1 MLKSVWQ
8 RCTIK
13 KEDVTFYKENESI
26 LYSNN
31 FVDERNR
38 RSASCIN
45 HGNFTVPIYAGIRAV
60 NPPIGAFD
68 RETNNP
74 HGIAREAP
82 CFARLHRLHLRRVF
96 QRGEKSREFCK
107 FENFT
112 LRRAISYR
120 TRTCS
125 RCFSPD
131 SLVDAGQAAFSSPAD
146 QAATFYRSPK
156 SLEARRQD
164 LTRPQVM
171 QVQLAA
177 TEVDDSS
184 RSSPPSRVSVSVLP
198 FFLRRQRLPRACH
211 TVRGLT
217 GFRKN
222 DLVLW
227 KDKIKP
233 QMLEMQA
240 NMSLTRLDLEFLS

>member
-82 CFARLHRLHLRRVF
+82 CFARLHRLHLPSIPKRRKEPRVLQIWEFHAATRHIVPHLYVF
-96 QRGEKSREFCK
+96 AMFLAGFP
-107 FENFT
+107 
-112 LRRAISYR
+112 RRRWTGSFFFAGGSSCNILPKPQELGGAKAGPNSAAG
-120 TRTCS
+120 
-125 RCFSPD
+125 
-131 SLVDAGQAAFSSPAD
+131 DAGATCGYGGRRLLPILSTVARVRLGLAFLSPSPASSASLPHRTWLD
-146 QAATFYRSPK
+146 RLSQKRS
-156 SLEARRQD
+156 RF
-164 LTRPQVM
+164 V
-171 QVQLAA
+171 V
-177 TEVDDSS
+177 
-184 RSSPPSRVSVSVLP
+184 
-198 FFLRRQRLPRACH
+198 
-211 TVRGLT
+211 
-217 GFRKN
+217 
-222 DLVLW
+222 
-227 KDKIKP
+227 KIK
-233 QMLEMQA
+233 
-240 NMSLTRLDLEFLS
+240 